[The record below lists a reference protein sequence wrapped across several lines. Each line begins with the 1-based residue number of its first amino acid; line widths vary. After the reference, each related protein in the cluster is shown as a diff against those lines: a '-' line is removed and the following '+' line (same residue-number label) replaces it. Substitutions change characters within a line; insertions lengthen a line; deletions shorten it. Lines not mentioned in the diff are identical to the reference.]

1 MYDLIVVGAGV
12 AGCMAAQ
19 GTAARGYKVLVLDR
33 KPLDDLGHTWVNG
46 VERGIFAR
54 VGIPEP
60 SGEET
65 MPSPLSSRLMSP
77 SGKHYIETTASPTV
91 EVRMHVFTRRLLSSA
106 TDAGA
111 EFRDS
116 NLVKGPMLE
125 KDRVVGVETAAGE
138 EIPASMVVDASGWEA
153 VLRHGLPESSPIPR
167 EIEEDCLVTAW
178 REQRRFGPDEVED
191 VPRKLDIPPDVSIS
205 RVGWRGGYSV
215 LMLHWEPRDSILDI
229 LVGYRKTASKEA
241 AGEFVENFFSEH
253 GLGGERIYGGG
264 GLIPVRRSLDVL
276 VDNGFLLAGDS
287 ACMLIPAHGS
297 GVANSLI
304 AGDMAAKTITRCLEE
319 EDTSREALWEY
330 AAEYQR
336 GRGSIMAYFDATRGI
351 SDNMKPEDMEKL
363 VGYVM
368 TPGDVEAGL
377 NAEPLSIDLRDALRR
392 LRSLRHPIFTA
403 RFANLGRTA
412 LKLRK
417 VYQEYPQRYDPR
429 ELEEWRE
436 KVKSVLSPLEH
447 AKA

>member
-1 MYDLIVVGAGV
+1 MYDLIVAGAGV
-12 AGCMAAQ
+12 AGCMVAQRTAAQ
-19 GTAARGYKVLVLDR
+19 GYKVLVLDR
-33 KPLDDLGHTWVNG
+33 QPLADLGHTWVNG
-46 VERGIFAR
+46 VERGVFSR

-77 SGKHYIETTASPTV
+77 SGKHYIETTASPTM

-111 EFRDS
+111 EFRETTP
-116 NLVKGPMLE
+116 VKAPLLE
-125 KDRVVGVETAAGE
+125 KDRVVGVETASGE
-138 EIPASMVVDASGWEA
+138 EIPSRVVVDASGWEA

-178 REQRRFGPDEVED
+178 RELRSFGHDEAGD
-191 VPRKLDIPPDVSIS
+191 VPRKLDIPPDISIT
-205 RVGWRGGYSV
+205 RAGWRGGYSV
-215 LMLHWEPRDSILDI
+215 LTLHWEPREGILDI
-229 LVGYRKTASKEA
+229 LVGYRKTASREA
-241 AGEFVENFFSEH
+241 AGEFVERFFIEK

-264 GLIPVRRSLDVL
+264 GLIPSRRSLDAL

-304 AGDMAAKTITRCLEE
+304 AGDMAAKTITRCLEK

-330 AAEYQR
+330 AATYQR

-351 SDNMKPEDMEKL
+351 SDNMKPEDMDKL
-363 VGYVM
+363 IGYVM

-377 NAEPLSIDLRDALRR
+377 NAEPLGIDLRDALRR

-429 ELEEWRE
+429 ELEEWRK
-436 KVKSVLSPLEH
+436 KVKAALRPLE
-447 AKA
+447 KAGA